1 MWIVQL
7 VNVLLVLLLIL
18 ISSSSLSG
26 LLNFS
31 EPPPPQIVRADSY
44 KCGRAIKLQWK
55 RPLLIESKVNGYQVT
70 LRSVNGKSKHI
81 SNFSGEVFSHEF
93 DGLEINAVYELS
105 VRARDSNGFGLWAR
119 EQLKTAAGKIE
130 MKPLK
135 ISLPRH
141 VHLLKAIVCVIWYL
155 IKVSLTEIAVG
166 TRCNLAMKH
175 LQQ

>member
-55 RPLLIESKVNGYQVT
+55 RPLLIESEVNGYQVT
-70 LRSVNGKSKHI
+70 LRSFNGKSKHM
-81 SNFSGEVFSHEF
+81 SNFSGKVFSHEF

>member
-1 MWIVQL
+1 M
-7 VNVLLVLLLIL
+7 LLVLFLIL

-26 LLNFS
+26 LLNS
-31 EPPPPQIVRADSY
+31 SAPPPPQIVRADSY

-55 RPLLIESKVNGYQVT
+55 PPLLIESVVNDYQVT
-70 LRSVNGKSKHI
+70 LRSVNGKYKHI
-81 SNFSGEVFSHEF
+81 YNFSGEVFYYEF

-119 EQLKTAAGKIE
+119 EQLTTAAGKIE

-141 VHLLKAIVCVIWYL
+141 IHLLKAIVCI
-155 IKVSLTEIAVG
+155 I
-166 TRCNLAMKH
+166 
-175 LQQ
+175 

>member
-1 MWIVQL
+1 M
-7 VNVLLVLLLIL
+7 LLVLLLIL

-31 EPPPPQIVRADSY
+31 ELPPPQIVRADSY

-55 RPLLIESKVNGYQVT
+55 PPLLIESVVNDYQVT
-70 LRSVNGKSKHI
+70 LRSVNGKYKHI
-81 SNFSGEVFSHEF
+81 YNFSGEVFYYEF

-119 EQLKTAAGKIE
+119 EQLTTAAGKIE

-141 VHLLKAIVCVIWYL
+141 IHLLKAIVFI
-155 IKVSLTEIAVG
+155 I
-166 TRCNLAMKH
+166 
-175 LQQ
+175 

>member
-31 EPPPPQIVRADSY
+31 ELPPPQIVRADSY

-81 SNFSGEVFSHEF
+81 SNFSDEVFSHEF

-119 EQLKTAAGKIE
+119 EQLTTAAGKIE

-141 VHLLKAIVCVIWYL
+141 IHLLKAIVFIIWYL

-166 TRCNLAMKH
+166 TRCNLPMKH

>member
-1 MWIVQL
+1 M
-7 VNVLLVLLLIL
+7 LLVLLLIL

-31 EPPPPQIVRADSY
+31 ELPPPQIVRADSY

-55 RPLLIESKVNGYQVT
+55 PPLLIESVVNDYQVT
-70 LRSVNGKSKHI
+70 LRSVNGKYKHI
-81 SNFSGEVFSHEF
+81 YNFSGEVFYYEF

-119 EQLKTAAGKIE
+119 EQLTTAAGKIE

-141 VHLLKAIVCVIWYL
+141 IHLLKAIVCI
-155 IKVSLTEIAVG
+155 I
-166 TRCNLAMKH
+166 
-175 LQQ
+175 

>member
-18 ISSSSLSG
+18 ISSSLLSG

-55 RPLLIESKVNGYQVT
+55 RPLLIESEVNGYQVT
-70 LRSVNGKSKHI
+70 LRSFNGKSKHM
-81 SNFSGEVFSHEF
+81 SNFSGKVFSHEF

>member
-1 MWIVQL
+1 M
-7 VNVLLVLLLIL
+7 LLVLFLIL

-31 EPPPPQIVRADSY
+31 APPPPQIVRADSY

-55 RPLLIESKVNGYQVT
+55 PPLLIESVVNDYQVT
-70 LRSVNGKSKHI
+70 LRSVNGKYKHI
-81 SNFSGEVFSHEF
+81 YNFSGEVFYYEF

-119 EQLKTAAGKIE
+119 EQLTTAEGKIE

-141 VHLLKAIVCVIWYL
+141 IHLLKAIVCI
-155 IKVSLTEIAVG
+155 I
-166 TRCNLAMKH
+166 
-175 LQQ
+175 